1 MLCEDWCTV
10 EDVIG
15 VSDSGSATCGPCA
28 PKEGDPPLD
37 EALIADAISLA
48 SEVLYGLTGEQFGGL
63 CEQTFRPCARR
74 RCWAGRRRVWNQ
86 PTGSAFNGASCA
98 CPLER
103 PCGCARLH
111 RVELPAWPV
120 AAVLQVLVDGV
131 ELDPSAYRVDEE
143 RWLVRL
149 DGDGWPVCQ
158 DLEAAGDQPDTFQ
171 VTVTAGVER
180 PPGGRIAAA
189 KYACELARSWCGQEC
204 DLPGRVTAVTRQGV
218 TYSFDSSARLV
229 AEGRVGL
236 ASVDAW
242 VRSVNGGDGQLQ
254 APALIASPDDYR
266 RSWRTGG

>member
-15 VSDSGSATCGPCA
+15 TGDSGGDVCGPCTPVGDA
-28 PKEGDPPLD
+28 PALD
-37 EALIADAISLA
+37 EATVAAAISLA

-86 PTGSAFNGASCA
+86 PAGSAFNGASCA

-158 DLEAAGDQPDTFQ
+158 DLEAAADQPDTFQ
-171 VTVTAGVER
+171 VVVAAGVER